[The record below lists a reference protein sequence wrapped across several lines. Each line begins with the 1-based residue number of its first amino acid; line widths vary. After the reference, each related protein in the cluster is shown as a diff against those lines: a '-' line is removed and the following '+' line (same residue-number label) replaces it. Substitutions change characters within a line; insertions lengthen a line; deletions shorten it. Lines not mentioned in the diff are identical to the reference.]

1 MLKLKV
7 SLFSRFTI
15 TISSLWIFCF
25 GQIAFATEKC
35 PDADGVYAEGSG
47 SHSVISDLNATNK
60 IYYIGEGYRYYWII
74 PTPSKTKVNIPRT
87 LNNLISSNYALNNT
101 SRYYCHRYTSNCHMT
116 SISNS
121 SFNSDPFTGSNMTHL
136 VPDKSGKLSEVV
148 LGTKDGWTEMSYTYY
163 SKSFPSCKS
172 KTITSFA
179 LRKIYSLDYNEY
191 KNEGVLPYLM
201 FTKEVLPIEVRI
213 RQKGPSL

>member
-35 PDADGVYAEGSG
+35 PDADGVFDEGSRQ
-47 SHSVISDLNATNK
+47 HRDISDLNATND

-74 PTPSKTKVNIPRT
+74 PTPSKVKVNVPST
-87 LNNLISSNYALNNT
+87 LNNLISLNYAKNIT
-101 SRYYCHRYTSNCHMT
+101 SRYYCYRYTSNCHMT

-121 SFNSDPFTGSNMTHL
+121 SFNSDPFIGSNVTSL
-136 VPDKSGKLSEVV
+136 VPDKSGKLSEVS
-148 LGTKDGWTEMSYTYY
+148 LGNSDNNMPYDYS
-163 SKSFPSCKS
+163 SKSIPSCKS
-172 KTITSFA
+172 KTITIFA
-179 LRKIYSLDYNEY
+179 LRKIYNKYE
-191 KNEGVLPYLM
+191 KPEGVLPYLM